1 MTFTT
6 VLLLLAC
13 MLCNAIP
20 NTLKKSY
27 KKNTPIFFTS
37 VCICFSLLFFLGK
50 FLIENKGFNFS
61 VDLGVLK
68 YAIPFGVCFA
78 LASVFIYLAFKF
90 GDLSLTGLLTSFSL
104 LLPTFYGI
112 IFLGDDVGIFFYLGL
127 ALFIACLV
135 LTNVKFL
142 DKDKEKEKKPVS
154 VKWVICVI
162 VGSVANGGC
171 SLIQTMQQKA
181 YGGKG
186 GSELMIIAL
195 TFALIALLIVAFCI
209 ERDRIKDALKPAFA
223 LGAPCGLLVGCLN
236 ALVMVFTGQNLLPVS
251 VFFPLHAGGVLL
263 ITFVFGYFFYK
274 DRYDWLQYI
283 GLFCGVASVIM
294 LNL

>member
-37 VCICFSLLFFLGK
+37 VCICFSLLFFVVK

-90 GDLSLTGLLTSFSL
+90 GDLSLTSLLTSFSL

-112 IFLGDDVGIFFYLGL
+112 IFLGDDVGIFFFLGL

-142 DKDKEKEKKPVS
+142 DKEKEKKPVS

-195 TFALIALLIVAFCI
+195 TFALIALLTVAFCL

-223 LGAPCGLLVGCLN
+223 LAVPCGLLVGCLN